1 MHGPSELY
9 HIEALLGTYLPQL
22 RPAQRTGLAWWVLG
36 TLKAGSACQSAVL
49 AALAVYGSSRRAL
62 DARRQRLRE
71 WFVDGAD
78 KAKPCQ
84 VHLDVA
90 ACFPALLRWVLSW
103 WHSDHLALAI
113 DATLQGDRLCAL
125 VVSVL
130 YRGCAIPV
138 AWAILP
144 ATRPGAWLPRIFTL
158 LEQLQ
163 PAVPPQLTVLVLADR
178 GLWSP
183 RLYDAIRGCGWHPL
197 LRVQDTV
204 TFAPAGRD
212 RCRSRTLVRQGEAWV
227 GRGKLGS
234 PKKRRLAVTLIGVWT
249 ADQADPWVVV
259 TDLPP
264 AAVGVS
270 WYGLRMWVELG
281 FRVLKSV
288 GWRWAHPR
296 RRDPRRVARHW
307 LVLAVAT
314 LLTLAAGTRVEDAQG
329 DGVPPGQLRAP
340 RPSTAPGGRRRSSVF
355 RVGLSWLQHLVGRG
369 RWWRRWWLVP
379 EPWPD
384 APPEVTIYV
393 HSDLGHAYLPL

>member
-9 HIEALLGTYLPQL
+9 HIAELLGTHLPHL
-22 RPAQRTGLAWWVLG
+22 RPAQRIGLAWWVLG

-49 AALAVYGSSRRAL
+49 AALAVYGSTRRAQ

-71 WFVDGAD
+71 WLVEGAD
-78 KAKPCQ
+78 RAKPCQ
-84 VHLDVA
+84 VALEVA
-90 ACFPALLRWVLSW
+90 ACFPALLRWVLRW

-113 DATLQGDRLCAL
+113 DATLHGDRLCAL

-130 YRGCAIPV
+130 YRGTAIPV

-144 ATRPGAWLPRIFTL
+144 ANRPGAWLPRIIAL
-158 LEQLQ
+158 LQQLQ

-183 RLYDAIRGCGWHPL
+183 RVYDAIRGCGWHPL
-197 LRVQDTV
+197 LRVQDSI
-204 TFAPAGRD
+204 TFAPCGRD

-234 PKKRRLAVTLIGVWT
+234 PKRRRLRVTLIGVWT
-249 ADQADPWVVV
+249 AAQTDPWVVV
-259 TDLPP
+259 TDLAPQ
-264 AAVGVS
+264 AVGVS

-288 GWRWAHPR
+288 GWRWAHTR
-296 RRDPRRVARHW
+296 RRDPERVARHW

-314 LLTLAAGTRVEDAQG
+314 LLTVAAGTRVEDALA
-329 DGVPPGQLRAP
+329 DGVAPGQVRGP
-340 RPSTAPGGRRRSSVF
+340 RPPTAPARGRATSVF
-355 RVGLSWLQHLVGRG
+355 RLGLTWLQHLVGRG

-379 EPWPD
+379 EPWPVPPD
-384 APPEVTIYV
+384 VVISVHPAPGP
-393 HSDLGHAYLPL
+393 AYLPL